1 MGSFQIDV
9 EGKATNRLGGL
20 QHFGEFMFIGLV
32 FACSGGEPTPPAPAI
47 AAPATEAPV
56 AAAPA
61 DMSCADKLASYS
73 GRFSGGD
80 KLSAKDALAIPVDE
94 LRVVRN
100 EIFARHGREF
110 SSQDLQAHFKKEPW
124 YCVDPGFEDARLSKT
139 DRANVA
145 LLKSFEGDNSAK
157 LQAHGR
163 LQTVYDEWNI
173 ALQTDDRCEVVD
185 LSDMYNAESA
195 SRYWDSRG
203 EWIVTWDGQEKFEL
217 GKVQD
222 PAAFKLD
229 VTTGDILEH
238 VKL

>member
-1 MGSFQIDV
+1 
-9 EGKATNRLGGL
+9 
-20 QHFGEFMFIGLV
+20 MFLGLV
-32 FACSGGEPTPPAPAI
+32 LACSGGDPAPPAPAI
-47 AAPATEAPV
+47 PTPATSAPS
-56 AAAPA
+56 AAASA
-61 DMSCADKLASYS
+61 EMSCTDKLASYS
-73 GRFSGGD
+73 GRFSKGD
-80 KLSAKDALAIPVDE
+80 RLTAKEALATPPDE
-94 LRVVRN
+94 VRFVRN
-100 EIFARHGREF
+100 EIFARYGRGFYSEA
-110 SSQDLQAHFKKEPW
+110 LQAHFEKESW
-124 YCVDPGFEDARLSKT
+124 YCVDPGFEDARLTQT

-163 LQTVYDEWNI
+163 LQTVVDEWNI